1 MESFVGK
8 SGGNTGAAVSKE
20 KTVILSLFC
29 DIALW
34 LPEIIAVIFS
44 GSVTLFADVMKCGNE
59 ILATIFALII
69 LLRMKKGA
77 SFTYDYG
84 MGKFETFTR
93 SATGV
98 VMLVSIIIIFFNTF
112 NRIFVPEKLQIAGMV
127 IGVPLMIISA
137 VIDTYLWQKNYR
149 ISLVDS
155 SPIMEAQWRLRRA
168 KSFADIAVLVSLVLS
183 FAFSF
188 VFIGYKWAVYID
200 PVVSF
205 IIIGFLLI
213 AGFRE
218 ISSSLP
224 DLFDK
229 TLEEE
234 LQIVILK
241 ELSAFFKEY
250 TGFYGV
256 RSRRSGS
263 KIYIDIFL
271 GFDLDLKMGEVMDTS
286 DRLKTSLEEKIP
298 GSIVSVVPTSERSV
312 QAGQK

>member
-34 LPEIIAVIFS
+34 LPEIIAVYLS

-77 SFTYDYG
+77 LFTYDYG

-98 VMLVSIIIIFFNTF
+98 VMLVSIIIIFFTAF
-112 NRIFVPEKLQIAGMV
+112 NRIFVPEKLQFAGAAIA
-127 IGVPLMIISA
+127 VPLMIISA
-137 VIDTYLWQKNYR
+137 VIDTYLWKKNYR
-149 ISLVDS
+149 ISLVDP

-168 KSFADIAVLVSLVLS
+168 KSFADIAVLLSLVLS
-183 FAFSF
+183 FAF
-188 VFIGYKWAVYID
+188 IAYTWAVYID

-271 GFDLDLKMGEVMDTS
+271 GFDPGLKMGEVMDTS
-286 DRLKTSLEEKIP
+286 ERLKTSLEEKIP
-298 GSIVSVVPTSERSV
+298 GSKVSVVPTSERSA
-312 QAGQK
+312 QAGKQ

>member
-1 MESFVGK
+1 MEPGLKQGRGDMVS
-8 SGGNTGAAVSKE
+8 TPSKE
-20 KTVILSLFC
+20 KTVIFSLLC

-34 LPEIIAVIFS
+34 LPEILTVILS

-59 ILATIFALII
+59 ILATVFALVI
-69 LLRMKKGA
+69 LIKMKNGGA
-77 SFTYDYG
+77 FTYDYG

-93 SATGV
+93 SATGI
-98 VMLVSIIIIFFNTF
+98 VMLVSIIIIFFTAF
-112 NRIFVPEKLQIAGMV
+112 HRIFVPETLQPAGVIIA
-127 IGVPLMIISA
+127 VPLMIISA
-137 VIDTYLWQKNYR
+137 IIDTFLWQKNYR
-149 ISLVDS
+149 ISRVDP

-168 KSFADIAVLVSLVLS
+168 KSFADIAVLLSLVLS
-183 FAFSF
+183 FAF
-188 VFIGYKWAVYID
+188 IAYAWAVYID

-250 TGFYGV
+250 DGFYGV

-271 GFDLDLKMGEVMDTS
+271 GFDPGLKMGTVQDTS
-286 DRLKTSLEEKIP
+286 DRLKISLEEKIR
-298 GSIVSVVPTSERSV
+298 GSIVSIVPTSERSV
-312 QAGQK
+312 HTDQR